1 MSLLRF
7 NITCSDFS
15 IVLVKNSIRNFLIL
29 ICDIFKIFPV
39 KHRKWS
45 ANMEDYCSHATI
57 KVNTAFAPV
66 FILPPMLFFPFLS
79 ATFYSLGKNMTKF
92 WSTLQTTLQ
101 YFIAPTCA
109 LYCILIFNTRYQEH
123 NHQHYFLRINNLL
136 STTLFLSNHKIRII
150 TRRKNATLKTKVFCK
165 IHFKIYLYLKFW
177 NWISLIT
184 LLFNQL
190 IEKLLLL
197 MILEHLYHVKK
208 CWWNCY

>member
-1 MSLLRF
+1 
-7 NITCSDFS
+7 
-15 IVLVKNSIRNFLIL
+15 
-29 ICDIFKIFPV
+29 
-39 KHRKWS
+39 
-45 ANMEDYCSHATI
+45 MEDYCSHATI

-79 ATFYSLGKNMTKF
+79 ATFYSLGKNMTNF

-109 LYCILIFNTRYQEH
+109 LYCILIFNTRDQEH

-136 STTLFLSNHKIRII
+136 STTLFLSNHKIIII

-165 IHFKIYLYLKFW
+165 IHFKIYLYFNFW

-190 IEKLLLL
+190 IEKLLPL
-197 MILEHLYHVKK
+197 MIPEHLYRVKNVGGIVIK
-208 CWWNCY
+208 LGGYNLGTRMLLIGLWINSVITSQ